1 MPHPAPRPRV
11 EVFFLPLDPDS
22 ARLTGWL
29 DGQGVAYA
37 ARDLSDP
44 ATSREAVARTGMRI
58 APLTLVDGQI
68 VWGTVAEQQRRLQS
82 LLWRD
87 LQS

>member
-1 MPHPAPRPRV
+1 MPHPASHPRV
-11 EVFFLPLDPDS
+11 EVFVLPSDPDS
-22 ARLTGWL
+22 RSLTGWL
-29 DGQGVAYA
+29 DEQGIAYST
-37 ARDLSDP
+37 RDLSDP

-58 APLTLVDGQI
+58 APLTLVDGRV
-68 VWGTVAEQQRRLQS
+68 VWGTAAEQQRRLQS